1 LTLALKFHYLRR
13 RPVQYFF
20 PTPVEASTQKRL
32 KEISL
37 TQKIDGLDRKSA
49 RALAGLNL
57 TTLEELRDADI
68 DFILEKKSG
77 LKWDNLQRWQQ
88 QARLQTVF
96 AGMTPRAAKILV
108 EAGITSI
115 KQMAEVDEARLR
127 RKLPAGRLRVWK
139 FMATRIPANLI
150 PERLETARDI
160 EPLPPPQAVALY
172 AQGLKTLQQLRD
184 VDAASL
190 NFSLLPEISK
200 RGLQLYKYLAALR
213 LDYRIGPAYAFQ
225 LYRRYQGRRDKIHAR
240 LQREL
245 DKLPRPRG
253 SSAPDVDFYLEPI
266 CRSLAVTIGH
276 DRRQAGLALKKA
288 QQWGSAQEI
297 SGKLVRSMAEDP
309 SADKEAIFP
318 WMLERGLA
326 SKRGLLDL
334 INQVVESHAGKK
346 DLIGALAEQWGLGP
360 LAHLGKDSDLK
371 NILGNVLAD
380 KLKQAAANWSKASPE
395 AMKLLKL
402 GSEAAEALM
411 KQFNLQPEKL
421 ISAVLQSG
429 ERDKEAG
436 LSAVLSCFQDQARL
450 DQVKNSTIV
459 ELYKEEAQQIQ
470 PFLQHLFKSGLE
482 SLHKLES
489 LFEVSLNQ
497 PARDRDGI
505 FSSVFK
511 AIWGFGAETENGFDT
526 IMPKLLDW
534 VRRAN
539 EKDFAQAVDD
549 FLLPEN
555 KDAAG
560 VPLGVHLLGKGV
572 QALMS
577 DSNGDRA
584 ATDRFAEKFFQHL
597 PLNDETEQEIWLHL
611 AKIPRMLFVF
621 LSQMLLKAVV
631 TPMQVFQWIGKDAR
645 TIEQKDRKLAVKVL
659 DPPDEKLDCKYVILS
674 DIHRDVPEDDVV
686 DEHFFDLAH
695 FSKHSDL
702 FIRLLEYYRDRGYTV
717 IENGDCEELWVV
729 PSVRKNKGVRARAER
744 IIARDGPHH
753 RVYEILAELHRQGR
767 YFRTRG
773 NHDDFWTLK
782 EENEALLRDTWF
794 KDGPAFRVWD
804 LLIIPQV
811 LTMQD
816 DYLGV
821 IKRIIRAK
829 RDKIPIDTE
838 ELADLLPIGLSPR
851 RYRERKPLV
860 ILHGHQIDFWNC
872 DEHSFL
878 GKTLANS
885 IGIIADGISTFPYH
899 LRGIDLNG
907 NPLVKFSDLMAKVP
921 QVENWL
927 PEDRALHLSRRIE
940 QSEDDRLIQD
950 SIYFSETLAAALSL
964 VLKDPDQCAIQ
975 EVQIMMG
982 HTHWPQ
988 SRPEL
993 HLGTLNIPNT
1003 DKTIPLRLQT
1013 PYYNTGTCGWW
1024 EGVLW
1029 GIEIT
1034 GFGQPK
1040 LFYWD
1045 KSSQAP
1051 NFMPWELHDEIPL
1064 YVDKFKEKIGQFL
1077 SKCFNQTAVLEERT
1091 QNRMRWDEVDDF
1103 SGLRAIDFSALDAAL
1118 HSAAMNT
1125 AQIWALRHLEQK
1137 PKTSPAL
1144 ELSFTLHGLFAPET
1158 AQQKFSVMA
1167 EKTPATNLLATLIEK
1182 LAIGKTWKKLD
1193 PQHAWYHQIG
1203 VIFFYAAHF
1212 LKNSLCNKL
1221 GLLLNLFIS
1230 KEKEMMVKFDSQKGI
1245 FSIKLGK
1252 FDNDSI

>member
-1 LTLALKFHYLRR
+1 LTLALKFH
-13 RPVQYFF
+13 FICCKIKG
-20 PTPVEASTQKRL
+20 KRL

-49 RALAGLNL
+49 RALAGLSV

-68 DFILEKKSG
+68 DFILEKKSD
-77 LKWDNLQRWQQ
+77 LEWDNLQRWQQ

-96 AGMTPRAAKILV
+96 AGMTPRAARILV

-115 KQMAEVDEARLR
+115 KLMAEIDER
-127 RKLPAGRLRVWK
+127 RFRKKLPGGRLRAWK
-139 FMATRIPANLI
+139 FIAAKIPPYLI
-150 PERLETARDI
+150 SERLETARDV
-160 EPLPPPQAVALY
+160 EPLSPPQAVALY
-172 AQGLKTLQQLRD
+172 AQGIKTLQHLRD
-184 VDAASL
+184 GDIAAL
-190 NFSLLPEISK
+190 KFSLLPEINK
-200 RGLQLYKYLAALR
+200 RELQLYQYLAALR
-213 LDYRIGPAYAFQ
+213 LDYRIGPAYAYQ
-225 LYRRYQGRRDKIHAR
+225 LYRRYQGRRDKIRAR
-240 LQREL
+240 LEREL

-253 SSAPDVDFYLEPI
+253 SSTPDVDFYLEPI
-266 CRSLAVTIGH
+266 CRSLAVTIGQ
-276 DRRQAGLALKKA
+276 DQRQAGRDLKKA

-297 SGKLVRSMAEDP
+297 SGKLVRSMAADRR
-309 SADKEAIFP
+309 ADKEAIFP
-318 WMLERGLA
+318 WMLERGLT

-334 INQVVESHAGKK
+334 IDQVVESQAGKEN
-346 DLIGALAEQWGLGP
+346 LIGALAEQWGFGP

-380 KLKQAAANWSKASPE
+380 KLKQAAANWSQASPE

-402 GSEAAEALM
+402 GSEAAGALM
-411 KQFNLQPEKL
+411 QQFNLQPEKL
-421 ISAVLQSG
+421 ISAVLKSG
-429 ERDKEAG
+429 ERDKETG
-436 LSAVLSCFQDQARL
+436 LSAVLNCFQDQARL
-450 DQVKNSTIV
+450 DQVKNSTIL

-489 LFEVSLNQ
+489 LFEISLSQ
-497 PARDRDGI
+497 PAQDRDGI

-511 AIWGFGAETENGFDT
+511 AIWDFAGETENGFDT
-526 IMPKLLDW
+526 MMPKLLDW

-539 EKDFAQAVDD
+539 EKDFAPAVDD

-555 KDAAG
+555 QDAAG

-572 QALMS
+572 QALM
-577 DSNGDRA
+577 NGDRA
-584 ATDRFAEKFFQHL
+584 AADRFAEKFFHYL
-597 PLNDETEQEIWLHL
+597 PLNDETEQEIWMHL
-611 AKIPRMLFVF
+611 AKIPGMLFVF

-631 TPMQVFQWIGKDAR
+631 TPMRVFQWIGKDIK
-645 TIEQKDRKLAVKVL
+645 TIEQKDRKLAIKEL
-659 DPPDEKLDCKYVILS
+659 DPPDEKKGCKYVIIS

-686 DEHFFDLAH
+686 DEHFFDLSH
-695 FSKHSDL
+695 FSKHRDL

-744 IIARDGPHH
+744 IIAPDGPHH

-773 NHDDFWTLK
+773 NHDDFWTLN
-782 EENEALLRDTWF
+782 EENTALLRDTWF
-794 KDGPAFRVWD
+794 KDGPEFCIWD

-821 IKRIIRAK
+821 IKKIIRAK
-829 RDKIPIDTE
+829 RDKTEIDVK

-927 PEDRALHLSRRIE
+927 PEDRALRLSRRIE
-940 QSEDDRLIQD
+940 QSEEDRLIQD

-964 VLKDPDQCAIQ
+964 ALRDPGQHGIQ

-993 HLGTLNIPNT
+993 HLGTLNIPDT
-1003 DKTIPLRLQT
+1003 DKTIPLRLPT

-1045 KSSQAP
+1045 KRSQAP

-1077 SKCFNQTAVLEERT
+1077 AKCFNQTAVLEERT
-1091 QNRMRWDEVDDF
+1091 QNRMTWQEVDDF
-1103 SGLRAIDFSALDAAL
+1103 SELRAIDFSALDAAL

-1125 AQIWALRHLEQK
+1125 AQIWALRHLQQK
-1137 PKTSPAL
+1137 PETSPAL

-1167 EKTPATNLLATLIEK
+1167 EKTPAANLLAVMIEK
-1182 LAIGKTWKKLD
+1182 LGVGKNWKKLD
-1193 PQHAWYHQIG
+1193 PQHVWYHQIG

-1230 KEKEMMVKFDSQKGI
+1230 KEKELMVKFDSQKEI

-1252 FDNDSI
+1252 FE